1 MKNWALYSSVLL
13 LLAGSAELLAD
24 PIQITGGVG
33 GGISGVCVTNCD
45 NSPNLLVTGDIGV
58 YMVSQNSSAA
68 EELLVLLVPND
79 TTNLFSSDPFGAV
92 KVYGTNPLVSTGAT
106 GSSVLATP
114 TNAASFGLG
123 SAHYVSGGFYGT
135 ITSNSGSDKV
145 GDYLGVG
152 LSNSINMSNVSSES
166 NSVTHSGTD
175 EFGVYAVLV
184 TANLTANQLL
194 DISTSGIPEGTFV
207 SVVTDTGLA
216 NPNSSAGVVDTP
228 PPLVPEP
235 TSLVLLATV
244 IIGLVVSL
252 RRTKHSPHSGKQA

>member
-1 MKNWALYSSVLL
+1 MKIWALYSCVLL
-13 LLAGSAELLAD
+13 SLAGSSGLLAD

-45 NSPNLLVTGDIGV
+45 NSPNLLVPGDIGV

-79 TTNLFSSDPFGAV
+79 TTDLFSSDPFSAI
-92 KVYGTNPLVSTGAT
+92 KVYNTNPLAFTGVT

-114 TNAASFGLG
+114 ANAASFGLS

-135 ITSNSGSDKV
+135 IISNSGSFKV
-145 GDYLGVG
+145 GNYLGIG
-152 LSNSINMSNVSSES
+152 LSNSINMSNVSGES
-166 NSVTHSGTD
+166 NSVTNFGTD

-194 DISTSGIPEGTFV
+194 DIGTSGIPEGTFV
-207 SVVTDTGLA
+207 SVVTDTHLA

-228 PPLVPEP
+228 PPSVPEP
-235 TSLVLLATV
+235 ASFALLATI
-244 IIGLVVSL
+244 IIGLAVPL
-252 RRTKHSPHSGKQA
+252 RRKFKAFAA

>member
-1 MKNWALYSSVLL
+1 MKSLQLTLFLVFVSSC
-13 LLAGSAELLAD
+13 LLAD

-45 NSPNLLVTGDIGV
+45 NSPNLLVPGDIGV

-68 EELLVLLVPND
+68 KELLVLLVPED
-79 TTNLFSSDPFGAV
+79 TTNLFASDPFGTI
-92 KVYGTNPLVSTGAT
+92 KVYDTNPLSFTGVT

-114 TNAASFGLG
+114 GNAASFGLNNTN
-123 SAHYVSGGFYGT
+123 YVSGGFYGT
-135 ITSNSGSDKV
+135 ISSSSGSVKV
-145 GDYLGVG
+145 GNYLNIG

-166 NSVTHSGTD
+166 DSVTNSSAS
-175 EFGVYAVLV
+175 EFGVYAILV

-216 NPNSSAGVVDTP
+216 NPNSSAGVVDSP
-228 PPLVPEP
+228 PVSSVPEP
-235 TSLVLLATV
+235 SSLLLFATA
-244 IIGLVVSL
+244 IIGVAVCVRRKFKTVV
-252 RRTKHSPHSGKQA
+252 